1 MDRAINRTINKIITP
16 VLFVLLLLITGCQST
31 AESLS
36 KTPPEEYVEV
46 VQGDTSLNVEE
57 ALKASGV
64 DYVCRELYFGKGSS
78 KNRRACFVKAPD
90 PGLYEVLQVKLED
103 LPVAMVKDTGQI
115 ALIIG
120 EVFIV
125 YFMNGV
131 YIPR

>member
-1 MDRAINRTINKIITP
+1 MERQLKRIIVP
-16 VLFVLLLLITGCQST
+16 ILLASLLGLSGCQST

-46 VQGDTSLNVEE
+46 VQGDTSINVED

-64 DYVCRELYFGKGSS
+64 NYVCKELYFGKGSS

-90 PGLYEVLQVKLED
+90 PSLYEKLQVKLED
-103 LPVAMVKDTGQI
+103 LPVAILKDTGRIILGVGEI
-115 ALIIG
+115 AITCIMSG
-120 EVFIV
+120 T
-125 YFMNGV
+125 